1 MNLPLG
7 KLSETALELRNK
19 DRRKA
24 RLNFSRKTNRLDNIK
39 DTSHVNQHLRKIGH
53 LTVPRCLAGGGGIAL
68 ICVDTYIF
76 FTAVLNISLI
86 GG

>member
-1 MNLPLG
+1 MNIDIFSNPRVFLVY
-7 KLSETALELRNK
+7 AL
-19 DRRKA
+19 A
-24 RLNFSRKTNRLDNIK
+24 
-39 DTSHVNQHLRKIGH
+39 HVNQHLRKIGH